1 MRRCVNLNCKD
12 TNVTK
17 KIISCTLINK
27 LDCKQIRVN
36 LGNIYINVRKG
47 QKDKSDVFP
56 LPMDRVRPCLSLCLS
71 NIISLRGCF
80 NTYSSALC
88 MRPKELRRRSLTP
101 LTSVVMSLS
110 STRGAMP
117 RKRGTMTRKIYMMGV
132 GVRGEAFDTIGP
144 M

>member
-1 MRRCVNLNCKD
+1 MQRYVNLNCKD
-12 TNVTK
+12 TKVTK
-17 KIISCTLINK
+17 KKINCTLINK

-47 QKDKSDVFP
+47 RKSQMFSP

-117 RKRGTMTRKIYMMGV
+117 RKRGTMTRKIYMMGDEVCVV
-132 GVRGEAFDTIGP
+132 GG
-144 M
+144 